1 MVDPQRPVVVPL
13 DGSEN
18 AMHVLPMAALLCR
31 VLDAPLS
38 AVHVVDDSSAPAD
51 AFERSAAGFRSYVT
65 ELEARY
71 DFSDREVTATVLQSD
86 SPAPAILEFAQGA
99 AAITLAS
106 HGRGGFRAMFMGS
119 VADKIIRGSRVPV
132 LVVPGDGVPPSV
144 PRVVLIALDGS
155 PESERSLALG
165 RKVAAG
171 AGARVLLTRSY
182 HLPPAIGAEFA
193 YSPEVVLD
201 ALADEVVTYLASV
214 AREGEET
221 VVMQGPAADAILEA
235 ATQHDVGLVVMTSSG
250 KGIGA
255 RLAFGSTTDR
265 VMHSLHRALLIVPQ
279 GDQPD

>member
-1 MVDPQRPVVVPL
+1 MAESRRPVVVPL

-38 AVHVVDDSSAPAD
+38 AVHVVDDSSAPAE
-51 AFERSAAGFRSYVT
+51 AFERTTTGFRSYVT
-65 ELEARY
+65 DLEARY
-71 DFSDREVTATVLQSD
+71 DFSEREVTATVLQSD
-86 SPAPAILEFAQGA
+86 SPADAILECSDGA

-106 HGRGGFRAMFMGS
+106 HGRGGFRAMFIGS
-119 VADKIIRGSRVPV
+119 VADKVIRGSRVPV

-144 PRVVLIALDGS
+144 PRAVLVALDGS

-165 RKVAAG
+165 RRVAAEV
-171 AGARVLLTRSY
+171 GARVLLTRSY

-193 YSPEVVLD
+193 YSPDLVIE
-201 ALADEVVTYLASV
+201 ALADEVVSYLASV
-214 AREGEET
+214 AVEGEET
-221 VVMQGPAADAILEA
+221 IVMQGPAADAILEA
-235 ATQHDVGLVVMTSSG
+235 ATQHDAGMVVMTSSG

-265 VMHSLHRALLIVPQ
+265 VMHSLHRPLLIVPPI
-279 GDQPD
+279 G